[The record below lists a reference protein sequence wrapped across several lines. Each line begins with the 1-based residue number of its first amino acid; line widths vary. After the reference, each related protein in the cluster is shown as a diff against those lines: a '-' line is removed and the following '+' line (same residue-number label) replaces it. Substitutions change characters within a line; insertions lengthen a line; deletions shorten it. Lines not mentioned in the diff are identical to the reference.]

1 LFCFSKIRS
10 IETNSPLLLYAENQ
24 GNRSVFLGEN
34 IWKWRLQSHIDSE
47 SFAEFDVFMDKT
59 IQYLASS
66 SSKKSIGCLSRKF
79 YNSGDAIEITA
90 SILIKL

>member
-1 LFCFSKIRS
+1 MLLFCF
-10 IETNSPLLLYAENQ
+10 PLKLEVKLIPLYAENQ
-24 GNRSVFLGEN
+24 GNRSVFLLGEN

-66 SSKKSIGCLSRKF
+66 SSKKALVVSHESF
-79 YNSGDAIEITA
+79 ITR
-90 SILIKL
+90 

>member
-1 LFCFSKIRS
+1 LKLIPLYYFMLKIKE
-10 IETNSPLLLYAENQ
+10 IVVYFL
-24 GNRSVFLGEN
+24 LGEN

-66 SSKKSIGCLSRKF
+66 SSKSIGCLSRKF
-79 YNSGDAIEITA
+79 YNSVMR
-90 SILIKL
+90 